1 MAPTDPL
8 PDAVSDR
15 STDALP
21 DPVSSVVRAV
31 RTALD
36 GGPAYAPQPRLSDVA
51 PPPGTALVL
60 RTSGSTGNPREVA
73 LGAAALRASADATHE
88 RLGGPGSWLL
98 VLPPTH
104 VAGVQVITRSLM
116 AGGAPYPDTLDRFTA
131 AGFAAVAADFADRL
145 ARGRRA
151 YVSLVPTQLHRLV
164 TAADDGDRAGLDAL
178 ARFDAVLV
186 GGAAAPAP
194 LLASARAAGVRV
206 VTTYGMSETSGGCVY
221 DGVPL
226 AGVRVRVADADTD
239 ATAGPGSGLAP
250 GSAPGTG
257 VVELSG
263 PMLAEG
269 YVGDPDA
276 TAAAFRTDPDGTRWF
291 RTSDLGRLDD
301 GRLTILGR
309 ADDVILTGGVNVAPA
324 AVEDAI
330 AEHLAGLGT
339 PGEACVVGVPDAE
352 WGQAVV
358 AVVATGTAG
367 RVSAAQG
374 SPDGQSPDPVPAPV
388 LTDGGGELLAELRSA
403 VGQRLGAPAAP
414 RRVYVT
420 DALPTRGPGKTDR
433 RAVRDAVVR
442 AEREAAREPVR
453 P

>member
-1 MAPTDPL
+1 MASTDPL
-8 PDAVSDR
+8 PGAV
-15 STDALP
+15 TGPLP
-21 DPVSSVVRAV
+21 DPPPDPVHSVVRAV
-31 RTALD
+31 RDALD
-36 GGPAYAPQPRLSDVA
+36 GGPAYAPQPRLSDVGA
-51 PPPGTALVL
+51 PPGTALVL

-73 LGAAALRASADATHE
+73 LSAEALRASADATHE

-116 AGGAPYPDTLDRFTA
+116 ADGALHPDTLDRFTA
-131 AGFAAVAADFADRL
+131 AGFAAVAAGFADHL
-145 ARGRRA
+145 APGRRA

-164 TAADDGDRAGLDAL
+164 TAADDGDSAGLDAL

-194 LLASARAAGVRV
+194 LLAAARAASVRV

-226 AGVRVRVADADTD
+226 AGVRVRL
-239 ATAGPGSGLAP
+239 AGPAP
-250 GSAPGTG
+250 GAEPGTG

-269 YVGDPDA
+269 YVGDPGA
-276 TAAAFRTDPDGTRWF
+276 TAAAFRTDPDGVRWF

-309 ADDVILTGGVNVAPA
+309 VDDVILTGGVNVAPA

-367 RVSAAQG
+367 SGQG
-374 SPDGQSPDPVPAPV
+374 LA
-388 LTDGGGELLAELRSA
+388 DGGGELLAGLRSA

-442 AEREAAREPVR
+442 AERLAAREPVR

>member
-1 MAPTDPL
+1 MD
-8 PDAVSDR
+8 
-15 STDALP
+15 
-21 DPVSSVVRAV
+21 SVVRAV
-31 RTALD
+31 RDALD
-36 GGPAYAPQPRLSDVA
+36 GGPAYAPQPRLSDVDA
-51 PPPGTALVL
+51 PPGTALVL

-73 LGAAALRASADATHE
+73 LSAAALRASADATHE

-116 AGGAPYPDTLDRFTA
+116 ADGALYPDTLHRFTA
-131 AGFAAVAADFADRL
+131 PGFAALATDFAGHL
-145 ARGRRA
+145 AHGRRA

-164 TAADDGDRAGLDAL
+164 TAADDGDSAGLDAL

-194 LLASARAAGVRV
+194 LLAAARAAGVHV

-226 AGVRVRVADADTD
+226 AGVRVRLAEADAE
-239 ATAGPGSGLAP
+239 PGSGLAP
-250 GSAPGTG
+250 RSDPGTESG
-257 VVELSG
+257 TGTVELSG
-263 PMLAEG
+263 PTLAEG
-269 YVGDPDA
+269 YVGDPEA

-339 PGEACVVGVPDAE
+339 PGEACVIGVPDAE

-358 AVVATGTAG
+358 AVVVAGPAG
-367 RVSAAQG
+367 RASAAQG
-374 SPDGQSPDPVPAPV
+374 SPSGPVPGSGPGPV
-388 LTDGGGELLAELRSA
+388 LADGGGELLAGLRSA

>member
-1 MAPTDPL
+1 MASTSTLTD
-8 PDAVSDR
+8 
-15 STDALP
+15 
-21 DPVSSVVRAV
+21 VVRAV
-31 RTALD
+31 RDALD
-36 GGPAYAPQPRLSDVA
+36 GGPAYAPQPRLSDA
-51 PPPGTALVL
+51 ALPPGTALVL

-73 LGAAALRASADATHE
+73 LSAAALRASAEATHD
-88 RLGGPGSWLL
+88 RLGGPGRWLL

-104 VAGVQVITRSLM
+104 VAGVQVINRSVV
-116 AGGAPYPDTLDRFTA
+116 AGTEVRVGAPDRFTPS
-131 AGFAAVAADFADRL
+131 GFAALAGDFL
-145 ARGRRA
+145 ARGARA
-151 YVSLVPTQLHRLV
+151 YVSIVPTQLHRLV
-164 TAADDGDRAGLDAL
+164 TAADDGAAAGLDAL

-194 LLASARAAGVRV
+194 LLARARAAGVRA

-226 AGVRVRVADADTD
+226 AGVRVRTVATGAGTSTGAGTGTD
-239 ATAGPGSGLAP
+239 QGTE
-250 GSAPGTG
+250 PGTADPRTG
-257 VVELSG
+257 LVELSG
-263 PMLAEG
+263 PVLAAG
-269 YVGDPDA
+269 YVGDPDT

-291 RTSDLGRLDD
+291 RTSDLGRLDGD
-301 GRLTILGR
+301 RLTVLGR

-324 AVEDAI
+324 AVEDAV
-330 AEHLAGLGT
+330 AEHLAALGS

-358 AVVATGTAG
+358 AVVTG
-367 RVSAAQG
+367 R
-374 SPDGQSPDPVPAPV
+374 APNARASR
-388 LTDGGGELLAELRSA
+388 DGGDLADGGAELLAGLRSA
-403 VGQRLGAPAAP
+403 VGQRLGTPAAP

-420 DALPTRGPGKTDR
+420 AVLPTRGPGKVDR

>member
-1 MAPTDPL
+1 MAPTVPL
-8 PDAVSDR
+8 PDAV
-15 STDALP
+15 P
-21 DPVSSVVRAV
+21 DPVPDPVDSVVRAV
-31 RTALD
+31 RDALD
-36 GGPAYAPQPRLSDVA
+36 GGPAYAPQPRLSDVD

-73 LGAAALRASADATHE
+73 LSAAALRASADATHE

-116 AGGAPYPDTLDRFTA
+116 ADGALYPDTLDRFTA
-131 AGFAAVAADFADRL
+131 AGFAAVATDFADRL
-145 ARGRRA
+145 APGRRA

-164 TAADDGDRAGLDAL
+164 TAADEGDSAGLDAL

-194 LLASARAAGVRV
+194 LLARARAAGVRV

-226 AGVRVRVADADTD
+226 PGVRVRLAEADAER
-239 ATAGPGSGLAP
+239 GSGLAP
-250 GSAPGTG
+250 GSAPGSG

-330 AEHLAGLGT
+330 AGHLAGLGT

-367 RVSAAQG
+367 PASAAQG
-374 SPDGQSPDPVPAPV
+374 SSDDPVPRPV
-388 LTDGGGELLAELRSA
+388 LTDGGGELLAGLRSA
-403 VGQRLGAPAAP
+403 VGQQLGAPAAP

>member
-1 MAPTDPL
+1 VAPTDPL
-8 PDAVSDR
+8 PDAV
-15 STDALP
+15 P
-21 DPVSSVVRAV
+21 DPVGSVVRAV
-31 RTALD
+31 RDALD
-36 GGPAYAPQPRLSDVA
+36 GGPAYAPQPRLSDVDA
-51 PPPGTALVL
+51 PPGTALVL

-73 LGAAALRASADATHE
+73 LSAAALRASADATHE

-104 VAGVQVITRSLM
+104 VAGIQVITRSLV
-116 AGGAPYPDTLDRFTA
+116 AGGAPYPDTMDRFTA
-131 AGFAAVAADFADRL
+131 AGFAAVATNFADHL

-151 YVSLVPTQLHRLV
+151 YASLVPTQLHRLV
-164 TAADDGDRAGLDAL
+164 TAADDGDGAGLDTL

-194 LLASARAAGVRV
+194 LLARARAAGVHV

-221 DGVPL
+221 DGAPL
-226 AGVRVRVADADTD
+226 TGVRVRLAEADAE
-239 ATAGPGSGLAP
+239 PGSGLAP

-269 YVGDPDA
+269 YVGDPEA

-309 ADDVILTGGVNVAPA
+309 ADDAILTGGVNVAPA
-324 AVEDAI
+324 AVEGAM
-330 AEHLAGLGT
+330 AEHLAGLGI

-358 AVVATGTAG
+358 AVIATGPAG
-367 RVSAAQG
+367 RTSAAQG
-374 SPDGQSPDPVPAPV
+374 SPDDGPVPGLA
-388 LTDGGGELLAELRSA
+388 LADGGGELLAGLRSA